1 MYCTFAIIRAFLKES
16 GDNPP
21 DLRSQFQELHDTL
34 SHDLMQNLER
44 MSDYDSLMERYEHYM
59 DLTRSGEHGKTAAF
73 WMMYVDLVELYLL
86 CNTACH
92 THDAELII
100 FCLGKMC
107 AVFFATSRPNYA

>member
-21 DLRSQFQELHDTL
+21 DLRSQFQELHDT
-34 SHDLMQNLER
+34 MQNLER

-59 DLTRSGEHGKTAAF
+59 DLTRSGEHGKTAA
-73 WMMYVDLVELYLL
+73 MYVDLVELYLL
-86 CNTACH
+86 CNTACQ
-92 THDAELII
+92 THDVELII